1 MYIKRNAIEATVE
14 VEMSEVSNEVTPEN
28 CYLARAELINSNM
41 GAFCFLLVM
50 VNDKN
55 VAPLNSAFD
64 DCDTGLLE
72 EMMGLNLS
80 SMTQEEKST
89 LVNRLSE
96 VYCEKGCAISVDDLD
111 PLHDVCLELNQRAS
125 DMLIEAFERDA
136 DYWAEQKS
144 IEEEEE
150 MLYQESCCEYFH

>member
-1 MYIKRNAIEATVE
+1 MYIKRNTIEATVE
-14 VEMSEVSNEVTPEN
+14 VEMFEVSNECSPELS
-28 CYLARAELINSNM
+28 YLAKAELLNANM

-55 VAPLNSAFD
+55 VAPLNSTFE
-64 DCDTGLLE
+64 DCDNGLLE

-89 LVNRLSE
+89 LVNRLSV
-96 VYCEKGCAISVDDLD
+96 VYCEKGCAISVDDLEQ
-111 PLHDVCLELNQRAS
+111 LHDVCQELNQIAS
-125 DMLIEAFERDA
+125 DLLIEAFERDA

-144 IEEEEE
+144 IEEEED
-150 MLYQESCCEYFH
+150 MLYQESCCEDFQ